1 MSKQFLLL
9 RESENNFLS
18 DDDSTKR
25 FDRLLQIL
33 HRILGAKSQT
43 SLLMINITETLSK
56 LWPIKLFKEQYVL
69 HGLLFMKT
77 N

>member
-18 DDDSTKR
+18 VCDDDSTKR
-25 FDRLLQIL
+25 FDRLLQIW

-43 SLLMINITETLSK
+43 SLLMINITET
-56 LWPIKLFKEQYVL
+56 V
-69 HGLLFMKT
+69 
-77 N
+77 